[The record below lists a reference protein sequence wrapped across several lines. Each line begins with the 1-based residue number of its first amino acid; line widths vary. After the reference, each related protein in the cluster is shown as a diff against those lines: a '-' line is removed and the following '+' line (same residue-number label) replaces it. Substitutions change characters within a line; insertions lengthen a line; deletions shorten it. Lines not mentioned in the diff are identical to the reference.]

1 MQSFPADP
9 SRNLSANQI
18 NPALMSFADDVC
30 ATIARL
36 FAYVG
41 TFALIGMLAIHGWDQ
56 LQIAL
61 SGEPAPEANW
71 STGDG
76 SHHAFDVSE
85 LDPSVKSETYTIFRH
100 PMGGRKDVLRWT
112 GTNGKPRAEMER
124 GASPVA
130 PAASDEDWMTGPQ
143 NPQLRGTF

>member
-18 NPALMSFADDVC
+18 SPALMSFADELC

-71 STGDG
+71 STGEG
-76 SHHAFDVSE
+76 SHSVFDVGE
-85 LDPSVKSETYTIFRH
+85 LDPSAKSETYTIFRH
-100 PMGGRKDVLRWT
+100 PLGGRKDVLRWT
-112 GTNGKPRAEMER
+112 GTDGKARAETER

-130 PAASDEDWMTGPQ
+130 PATSEDWITGPQ
-143 NPQLRGTF
+143 NPQLRGSF

>member
-1 MQSFPADP
+1 MQPFPADP
-9 SRNLSANQI
+9 SRNPSANQI
-18 NPALMSFADDVC
+18 NPALMSFADELC
-30 ATIARL
+30 AIIARL

-41 TFALIGMLAIHGWDQ
+41 TLALIGMLAVRGWDQ

-76 SHHAFDVSE
+76 SHRALDVSE
-85 LDPSVKSETYTIFRH
+85 LDPSAKSVTYTIFRH
-100 PMGGRKDVLRWT
+100 PLGGRKDVLRWT
-112 GTNGKPRAEMER
+112 GTDGKARAETER

-130 PAASDEDWMTGPQ
+130 PATSEDWITGPQ
-143 NPQLRGTF
+143 NPQLRGSF